1 MTTEEFS
8 NEFDTLVSSYSNGVW
23 FDEYEK
29 SVFLTKAQES
39 VITGLYNGS
48 IDSFED
54 TEEVRR
60 YLNTLVKTWSSTE
73 YKDDGTGFNDSN
85 SIIIEL
91 PEDVW
96 YITYEYITTN
106 AGIEILVV
114 PTPQDELY
122 KTKNNPFKGPN
133 RRRALRLD
141 CGNNR
146 IEILLTP
153 QYKDDFSYYKMGYL
167 SKPSPIILTD
177 LTEGLY
183 INNENKKTECKLHS
197 AIHRTILES
206 SVKMAI
212 SSKSITAK

>member
-60 YLNTLVKTWSSTE
+60 YLNTLVKTWGSTE

-96 YITYEYITTN
+96 YITYEYVTTN
-106 AGIEILVV
+106 SGIEILVV
-114 PTPQDELY
+114 PTSQDELY

-197 AIHRTILES
+197 AIHRTILENA
-206 SVKMAI
+206 VKMAI
-212 SSKSITAK
+212 LSKNITAK

>member
-39 VITGLYNGS
+39 VITGVYNGS
-48 IDSFED
+48 INSFED

-60 YLNTLVKTWSSTE
+60 YLNTLVKTWDSTE

-96 YITYEYITTN
+96 YITYEYIITN
-106 AGIEILVV
+106 TGIEILVV
-114 PTPQDELY
+114 HTPQDELY

-153 QYKDDFSYYKMGYL
+153 QYKDDFNHYKMGYL

-197 AIHRTILES
+197 AIHRTILENA
-206 SVKMAI
+206 VRMAI

>member
-60 YLNTLVKTWSSTE
+60 YLNTLVKTWDSTE

-96 YITYEYITTN
+96 YITYEYIITN
-106 AGIEILVV
+106 TGIEILVV

-153 QYKDDFSYYKMGYL
+153 QYKDDFNHYKMGYL

-197 AIHRTILES
+197 AIHRTILENA
-206 SVKMAI
+206 VRMAI

>member
-8 NEFDTLVSSYSNGVW
+8 NEFDTLVGSYSNGIW

-29 SVFLTKAQES
+29 SVFLTKAQEAI
-39 VITGLYNGS
+39 VIGLYNGS
-48 IDSFED
+48 INSFEN

-60 YLNTLVKTWSSTE
+60 YLDSLVKTWSTLE
-73 YKDDGTGFNDSN
+73 YKDDGTGFNDLD

-91 PEDVW
+91 PKDVW
-96 YITYEYITTN
+96 YITYEYVVTSNN
-106 AGIEILVV
+106 AEVLVV
-114 PTPQDELY
+114 PTTQDDLY

-146 IEILLTP
+146 VEILLAP
-153 QYKDDFSYYKMGYL
+153 QYKSGSLYYKMGYI

-197 AIHRTILES
+197 AIHRTILENA
-206 SVKMAI
+206 VKMAI

>member
-48 IDSFED
+48 INSFED

-60 YLNTLVKTWSSTE
+60 YLNTLVKTWDSTE

-96 YITYEYITTN
+96 YITYEYIITN
-106 AGIEILVV
+106 TGIEILVV

-153 QYKDDFSYYKMGYL
+153 QYKDDFNHYKMGYL

-197 AIHRTILES
+197 AIHRTILENA
-206 SVKMAI
+206 VRMAI

>member
-8 NEFDTLVSSYSNGVW
+8 NEFDTLVGSYSNGVW

-39 VITGLYNGS
+39 IVIGLYNGS

-60 YLNTLVKTWSSTE
+60 YLNTLVKTWGSTE

-85 SIIIEL
+85 SIMIEL

-96 YITYEYITTN
+96 YITYEYVTTN
-106 AGIEILVV
+106 TGIEILVV
-114 PTPQDELY
+114 PTSQDELY
-122 KTKNNPFKGPN
+122 KIKNNPFKGPN
-133 RRRALRLD
+133 RRRALRID

-146 IEILLTP
+146 VEVLLTP
-153 QYKDDFSYYKMGYL
+153 QYKDDFSFYKMGYL

-177 LTEGLY
+177 LPEGLY
-183 INNENKKTECKLHS
+183 INNENKITECKLHS

-206 SVKMAI
+206 AVKMALA
-212 SSKSITAK
+212 SKNITAK

>member
-48 IDSFED
+48 IDSFEN

-60 YLNTLVKTWSSTE
+60 YLNTLVKTWDSTE

-153 QYKDDFSYYKMGYL
+153 QYKDAFTHYKMGYL

-177 LTEGLY
+177 LTGGLY

-197 AIHRTILES
+197 AIHRTILENA
-206 SVKMAI
+206 VRMAI

>member
-60 YLNTLVKTWSSTE
+60 YLNTLVKTWGSTE

-96 YITYEYITTN
+96 YITYEYVTTN
-106 AGIEILVV
+106 TGIEILVV
-114 PTPQDELY
+114 PTLQDELY

-206 SVKMAI
+206 AVKMAI

>member
-60 YLNTLVKTWSSTE
+60 YLNTLVKTWDSTE
-73 YKDDGTGFNDSN
+73 YKDDGTGFNDLN

-106 AGIEILVV
+106 TGIEILVV

-197 AIHRTILES
+197 AIHRTILENA
-206 SVKMAI
+206 VKMAI
-212 SSKSITAK
+212 LSKNITAK

>member
-60 YLNTLVKTWSSTE
+60 YLNTLVKTWDSTE

-96 YITYEYITTN
+96 YITYEYIITN
-106 AGIEILVV
+106 TGIEILVV

-177 LTEGLY
+177 LTGGLY

-197 AIHRTILES
+197 AIHRTILENA
-206 SVKMAI
+206 VRMAI

>member
-48 IDSFED
+48 INSFED

-60 YLNTLVKTWSSTE
+60 YLNTLVKTWDSTE

-96 YITYEYITTN
+96 YITYEYIITN
-106 AGIEILVV
+106 TGIEILVV

-153 QYKDDFSYYKMGYL
+153 QYKDDFSCYKMGYL

-183 INNENKKTECKLHS
+183 INHENKKTECKLHS
-197 AIHRTILES
+197 AIHRTILENA
-206 SVKMAI
+206 VRMAI

>member
-1 MTTEEFS
+1 MTPEEFS
-8 NEFDTLVSSYSNGVW
+8 NEFDTLVGSYSNGVW

-39 VITGLYNGS
+39 IVIGLYNGS

-60 YLNTLVKTWSSTE
+60 YLGALVKTWGSTE
-73 YKDDGTGFNDSN
+73 YKDDGTGFNDWN

-91 PEDVW
+91 PKDVW
-96 YITYEYITTN
+96 YITYEYVVTN
-106 AGIEILVV
+106 NNIEILVV
-114 PTPQDELY
+114 PTTQDELY

-146 IEILLTP
+146 VEILLTP
-153 QYKDDFSYYKMGYL
+153 QYKDDFSYYKIGYL

-177 LTEGLY
+177 LPEGLY
-183 INNENKKTECKLHS
+183 INNENKITECKLHS

-206 SVKMAI
+206 AVKMALA
-212 SSKSITAK
+212 SKNIAAK

>member
-48 IDSFED
+48 INSFED

-60 YLNTLVKTWSSTE
+60 YLNTLVKTWDSTE

-96 YITYEYITTN
+96 YITYEYIITN
-106 AGIEILVV
+106 TGIEILVV

-153 QYKDDFSYYKMGYL
+153 QYKDDFNHYKMGYL

-177 LTEGLY
+177 LTGGLY

-197 AIHRTILES
+197 AIHRTILENA
-206 SVKMAI
+206 VRMAI